1 MNGNY
6 FSKESVLQQLLQ
18 EVEKRYALQSSPTLI
33 HKMSAIF
40 EKLPLEA
47 INEWVMMLRSL
58 NEDHP
63 EWQSFIENLTVH
75 ETYFNRDQNVLDN
88 IKNVIMPEILKNK
101 SQEKRISIWSAG
113 CSSGE
118 EAYNIAIIAVE
129 SLMKHLNLSHSQ
141 FPEKNILDSGWTI
154 KIIGTDLSKQ
164 VIRVAETGV
173 YSNAIMGS
181 FRSNTQNLLH
191 YFDLKKEEVPEEL
204 SNGIKYYQIKPFIK
218 SLVTFSQM
226 NLLSKSPSVLNFD
239 MILCRNVLIYFNDE
253 NKKNI
258 QSRFLSHMHE
268 HSALILG
275 TVDSCFLDN
284 INVFNHNGCRWY
296 SKQSLWNNIHGTKNK
311 VSVIS
316 DQEVN

>member
-6 FSKESVLQQLLQ
+6 FSKASLLQQLLQ
-18 EVEKRYALQSSPTLI
+18 EVEKHYALQPSPSLI
-33 HKMSAIF
+33 HKMTAIF

-75 ETYFNRDQNVLDN
+75 ETYFNREQNVLDN
-88 IKNVIMPEILKNK
+88 IKNVILPEILKNK

-118 EAYNIAIIAVE
+118 ETYNLAIIAVE
-129 SLMKHLNLSHSQ
+129 ALMKHLNLSHSH
-141 FPEKNILDSGWTI
+141 FSEKNIIDSGWTI
-154 KIIGTDLSKQ
+154 RIIGTDLSKQ

-181 FRSNTQNLLH
+181 FRSNTDNLLH
-191 YFDLKKEEVPEEL
+191 YFDQKTDNVIEEL
-204 SNGIKYYQIKPFIK
+204 SSNVKYYQIKPFIK

-226 NLLSKSPSVLNFD
+226 NLLSKSPSALHFD
-239 MILCRNVLIYFNDE
+239 MIICRNVLIYFNDL
-253 NKKNI
+253 NKKTI
-258 QSRFLSHMHE
+258 QNRFLSQMNE
-268 HSALILG
+268 NSALILG
-275 TVDSCFLDN
+275 TVDSCFLDTVN
-284 INVFNHNGCRWY
+284 IFNHSGCRWY
-296 SKQSLWNNIHGTKNK
+296 SKKSVWDNIYGTKNK
-311 VSVIS
+311 VSAIS
-316 DQEVN
+316 GQEVN